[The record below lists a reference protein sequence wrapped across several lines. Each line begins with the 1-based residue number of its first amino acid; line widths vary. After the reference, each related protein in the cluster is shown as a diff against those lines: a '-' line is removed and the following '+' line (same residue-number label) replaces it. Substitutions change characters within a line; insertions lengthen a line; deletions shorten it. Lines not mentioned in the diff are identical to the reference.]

1 MTYSIYDEAIAD
13 AKKIRDMAEDKVKE
27 RIYES
32 MAPKIKELIEEN
44 IFSKK
49 EKQSLNEIKEDRSF
63 RQKNKLTEVSR
74 EPAYDEDLIQD
85 DIKSEIDYEIIPES
99 YKTLN
104 KIFNKDYKLI
114 NLEKSLQEA
123 EDSLKKLKKAES
135 ILLESDTTSNKFDF
149 LLEKLQTK
157 VELLK
162 TNDIL
167 TINQKL
173 LERFLHINKELE
185 EMSRRRLNQKQ
196 LKESLDALF
205 EADELDLDALTD
217 SEGGDASSGSASDS
231 DDSTEMV
238 PKTEVAQAI
247 EDALDSLAQE
257 LDLDI
262 KMMPEDSEM
271 SEEEPV
277 IDEDS
282 DDTEKDLDEMD
293 LTGEGEH
300 DTSEGAY
307 MNMEIDEASMDED
320 PMDEDPMEGEMCE
333 DDIIEIDESMLR
345 KEIWKMKAL
354 REGEAKDMASHF
366 GGGSLEK
373 EMFVDIDKNFMNKL
387 SEAKS
392 RIMRVNRAA
401 KKVVNENRALKSKL
415 AQSKKEVAE
424 IKQQLLEMNLFNA
437 KLLYA
442 NKLMQNRDLTLSQQ
456 KKIVEGLDN
465 AKTLN
470 EAKLLFESLSSSL
483 TANKP
488 MNENASKRILSSSS
502 KAVSSSQSRI
512 NESNELDRW
521 SILAGI
527 KR

>member
-13 AKKIRDMAEDKVKE
+13 AKKIRNMAEDKVKE
-27 RIYES
+27 KLYES
-32 MAPKIKELIEEN
+32 MAPKVKELIEKNIIENNTKNEN
-44 IFSKK
+44 IKPLKESKGFHK
-49 EKQSLNEIKEDRSF
+49 
-63 RQKNKLTEVSR
+63 KNILTERSR
-74 EPAYDEDLIQD
+74 EPAYDEDLVND
-85 DIKSEIDYEIIPES
+85 DIKSNIDYEIIPES
-99 YKTLN
+99 YQTLN
-104 KIFNKDYKLI
+104 KLFNKDYKLI
-114 NLEKSLQEA
+114 KLKESLSES
-123 EDSLKKLKKAES
+123 EYSLKKLKDAEK
-135 ILLESDTTSNKFDF
+135 LLFESDSTSTNFDY
-149 LLEKLQTK
+149 LLEKFKTN

-167 TINQKL
+167 TFNQKL
-173 LERFLHINKELE
+173 LERFLYINKELE
-185 EMSRRRLNQKQ
+185 DMSRRRLNQKQ

-205 EADELDLDALTD
+205 EAD
-217 SEGGDASSGSASDS
+217 
-231 DDSTEMV
+231 
-238 PKTEVAQAI
+238 
-247 EDALDSLAQE
+247 DALDLGDIMPDADDTDTEETEDDSSSEEASDEMIKREDVEAALEQLGKE
-257 LDLDI
+257 LDISLEIGAETGDD
-262 KMMPEDSEM
+262 MPDDDM
-271 SEEEPV
+271 
-277 IDEDS
+277 S
-282 DDTEKDLDEMD
+282 DDDMPDDDDMSDEKKEDLDEMD
-293 LTGEGEH
+293 YTGEG
-300 DTSEGAY
+300 SY
-307 MNMEIDEASMDED
+307 MSLEED
-320 PMDEDPMEGEMCE
+320 NDQV
-333 DDIIEIDESMLR
+333 IEIDESMLR

-354 REGEAKDMASHF
+354 REGEAKSMASHF
-366 GGGSLEK
+366 GGGKLDK
-373 EMFVDIDKNFMNKL
+373 EMFVDTDDKFMNKL

-392 RIMRVNRAA
+392 RITRINRAA

-415 AQSKKEVAE
+415 AQSKREVAE
-424 IKQQLLEMNLFNA
+424 IKQQLTEMNLFNA

-442 NKLMQNRDLTLSQQ
+442 NKLMQNRDLTLTQQ

>member
-49 EKQSLNEIKEDRSF
+49 EKQSLNEIKEDRSL

-135 ILLESDTTSNKFDF
+135 ILLESDTPSNKFDF

-205 EADELDLDALTD
+205 EADELDLEGLTTDD
-217 SEGGDASSGSASDS
+217 SEGDDSSDS
-231 DDSTEMV
+231 TSDSEEMV
-238 PKTEVAQAI
+238 PKAEVAQAI
-247 EDALDSLAQE
+247 EDALGELAQE

-271 SEEEPV
+271 SDEEPEMS
-277 IDEDS
+277 DEEPEMS
-282 DDTEKDLDEMD
+282 DEEPEEGLDEMD
-293 LTGEGEH
+293 FTGEGEH
-300 DTSEGAY
+300 DASEGAY
-307 MNMEIDEASMDED
+307 MHV
-320 PMDEDPMEGEMCE
+320 DEDPMEE

-354 REGEAKDMASHF
+354 REGEAKEMASHF

-373 EMFVDIDKNFMNKL
+373 EMFSDIDSKFMNQL

-415 AQSKKEVAE
+415 AQNKKEVAE

-483 TANKP
+483 TANKS

-502 KAVSSSQSRI
+502 KAVSTSQSRI